1 MNRPWG
7 GAAHG
12 AAAALAAVAAAA
24 ALAMCLIAP
33 AAYAQQSVGG
43 GSASETEAKGPGKV
57 EFPHVDKQVGEV
69 DAQGRVTWQKAAD
82 ASVGVDIPYRATG
95 TLP

>member
-12 AAAALAAVAAAA
+12 AAAALAAVAASA

-43 GSASETEAKGPGKV
+43 G
-57 EFPHVDKQVGEV
+57 VGLR
-69 DAQGRVTWQKAAD
+69 D
-82 ASVGVDIPYRATG
+82 
-95 TLP
+95 